1 MALAAAARSR
11 RLADHLFRCLHPA
24 LPHLLT
30 RHCSGDN
37 PTTPAPL
44 HPLPSF
50 RSPHFPLPQSS
61 GTARTLTLFPFG
73 LRLTGAGLSRRGFSS
88 LPSYRVSDASAV
100 LTDAA
105 DAAVAP
111 ASFPSE
117 VAWAAE
123 DSSLSVAAVQHL
135 IDAVHSYT
143 GFNWGLSIAISTVL
157 LRSVLFTLSIY
168 GRKQVSV
175 MQKEYTEVKK
185 MLDSANDGKS
195 RQESIQKAHSIFKRL
210 GIPTFVMILTPY
222 TFMTL
227 YFAISN
233 MVDKLPLFKE
243 GGAFWFTDLTTPDAL
258 YIFPAMTSLLL
269 LLRLEFVLH
278 YSRTERCNETAFL
291 KTLFVLTFPLAASFP
306 QESCAISTYFVAW
319 SFAPLTHMIVLNQ
332 PAVKKLLHGD
342 GTKPACPSS
351 DGHPVGPIV
360 EDSTPVEEHKKS
372 LPSEKRGASDSSVD
386 GIIDQSDK
394 KSEKDD

>member
-11 RLADHLFRCLHPA
+11 RLSDHLFRCLHPA

-30 RHCSGDN
+30 PHCSRDD

-50 RSPHFPLPQSS
+50 RSPQFLLPQSS

-73 LRLTGAGLSRRGFSS
+73 LRVTGAGLSRRGFSS

-100 LTDAA
+100 VTDAA
-105 DAAVAP
+105 NAAVAP

-175 MQKEYTEVKK
+175 MQKEYIEVKK
-185 MLDSANDGKS
+185 MLDSANDRKS
-195 RQESIQKAHSIFKRL
+195 RQESMRKAHSIFKRL
-210 GIPTFVMILTPY
+210 GIPIFIMILTPY

-227 YFAISN
+227 YFAVSN
-233 MVDKLPLFKE
+233 MVDKLPSFKE

-278 YSRTERCNETAFL
+278 YSRTKRCNETAFL

-306 QESCAISTYFVAW
+306 QAISTYFVAW
-319 SFAPLTHMIVLNQ
+319 SFTSLTHMIVLNQ
-332 PAVKKLLHGD
+332 PAVKKLLHCD

-351 DGHPVGPIV
+351 DGHPEGPIA

-372 LPSEKRGASDSSVD
+372 LPPEKGGASDSSVD
-386 GIIDQSDK
+386 GVIDQSDK
-394 KSEKDD
+394 KSEKDG